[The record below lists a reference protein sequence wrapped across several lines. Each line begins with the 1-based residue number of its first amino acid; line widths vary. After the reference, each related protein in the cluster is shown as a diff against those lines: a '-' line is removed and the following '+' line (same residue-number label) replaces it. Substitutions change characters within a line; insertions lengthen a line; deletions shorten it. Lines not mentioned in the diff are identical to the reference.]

1 MTSPSD
7 STWDGL
13 GSSADDG
20 ETPQTLV
27 GVSFDDAF
35 RASEFLLAVRRLHHE
50 GHLRLV
56 DAVLV
61 SKAEDGKTHVQET
74 TDTTP
79 GTAALSGALW
89 TGLIGFLLGGPVG
102 WLVGGAVGAGVG
114 ATTAHFVDLGV
125 PDEWVEWFRAAV
137 QPGTTTVVL
146 LLTHLRPGPFTQEAE
161 RFHGAH
167 LLYANLD
174 PGRVARLREAFGDT
188 AGQDADYPGSVEPG
202 A

>member
-1 MTSPSD
+1 MSPPPDTGWDAVPTS
-7 STWDGL
+7 
-13 GSSADDG
+13 DDDRDV
-20 ETPQTLV
+20 PQTLV

-35 RASEFLLAVRRLHHE
+35 RASEFLLAVRRLQHE
-50 GHLRLV
+50 GHLKLV

-61 SKAEDGKTHVQET
+61 TKAEDGKTHVQET
-74 TDTTP
+74 TDTQP
-79 GTAALSGALW
+79 GPAALSGALW

-125 PDEWVEWFRAAV
+125 PDAWVDWFRAAV

-146 LLTHLRPGPFTQEAE
+146 LLTHLRPGPFTNEAE
-161 RFHGAH
+161 RFPGAH

-174 PGRVARLREAFGDT
+174 AGRVARLREAFRDTTGDEGGRENST
-188 AGQDADYPGSVEPG
+188 
-202 A
+202 